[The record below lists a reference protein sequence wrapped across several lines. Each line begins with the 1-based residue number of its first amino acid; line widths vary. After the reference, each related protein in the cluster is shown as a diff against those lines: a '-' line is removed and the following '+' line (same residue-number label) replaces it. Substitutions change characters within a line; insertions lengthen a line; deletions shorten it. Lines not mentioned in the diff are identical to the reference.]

1 MNLERIRAAGASVV
15 AAALLVGA
23 SVGVASFALEEGIL
37 GSERS
42 AWLNDVRDTL
52 RQVRVLLVDRQQTA
66 AHAAATLAASPRVQH
81 AFAVHDAATLRE
93 IARTHSAVSFV
104 LWNNHTAGRPASP
117 ALSTSVAVY
126 AGGAL
131 AGRVVVATRPD
142 QRLLAEARTPS
153 SATRLAYAVGD
164 TIVAAVPPPV
174 EPITAT
180 RLVRDTVHDQ
190 IDLDGSPTAAARIVG
205 YRARPTIP
213 LEPLWPTLL
222 GLAALA
228 IAFVVFERREHR
240 RRAEPPPNTVR
251 DAVAL
256 VGETLA
262 ATHNPDALL
271 PVILQAAVEA
281 TNAAGGT
288 ITAGGQTV
296 VARGHVEPE
305 HGPLEVGLDVP
316 QGPPATLT
324 LYPPPAGFSTDARD
338 AAAWIAAQAV
348 IALENARLH
357 GLVQRQAVTDELT
370 GLANRRRFLSQL
382 ELEVTR
388 SRRSGSPLGIVLAD
402 LDDFKRVNDTY
413 GHEIGDDALRGF
425 AEILRSTVRDVD
437 LPVRLGGEEFAV
449 LLPDTDLPG
458 ATQLAERLRHAL
470 ENAPLQG
477 PGGALRLTA
486 SFGVSCFPAVAAAD
500 ELLADADRR
509 LYEAKRRGKNRV
521 VAPTP
526 PGPASGHPV
535 DV

>member
-1 MNLERIRAAGASVV
+1 MILARIRGAGASVV

-23 SVGVASFALEEGIL
+23 SIGVATFALEAGIV
-37 GSERS
+37 GSQRT

-52 RQVRVLLVDRQQTA
+52 SQARILLVDRQQTA
-66 AHAAATLAASPRVQH
+66 VHAATALAASPRVQR
-81 AFAVHDAATLRE
+81 AFATHDAATLRAV
-93 IARTHSAVSFV
+93 ARTHPAVSFV
-104 LWNNHTAGRPASP
+104 LWNGHTAGRPP
-117 ALSTSVAVY
+117 IPGLGTSVAVY
-126 AGGAL
+126 AAGAL

-142 QRLLAEARTPS
+142 SALLAGARTPS
-153 SATRLAYAVGD
+153 SATRLAFVVGER
-164 TIVAAVPPPV
+164 IVAAVPALPYA
-174 EPITAT
+174 TTTT
-180 RLVRDTVHDQ
+180 RLLSGTLHDQ
-190 IDLDGSPTAAARIVG
+190 IALDGSPSAPTRIVG
-205 YRARPTIP
+205 YRDPPRVP
-213 LEPLWPTLL
+213 LEWLWPTLL

-228 IAFVVFERREHR
+228 ISFVVFERREHR

-288 ITAGGQTV
+288 ITAGGRTI
-296 VARGHVEPE
+296 VARGHVAAEQ
-305 HGPLEVGLDVP
+305 GPLEVGLDVP

-324 LYPPPAGFSTDARD
+324 LYPPPHGFGVDARD

-413 GHEIGDDALRGF
+413 GHEVGDDALRGF

-449 LLPDTDLPG
+449 LLPDTDLAG
-458 ATQLAERLRHAL
+458 AAQLAERLREAL
-470 ENAPLQG
+470 EKAPLRG
-477 PGGALRLTA
+477 PRGELRLTA
-486 SFGVSCFPAVAAAD
+486 SFGVSCFPVVAAAD

-521 VAPTP
+521 VAPSQ
-526 PGPASGHPV
+526 PGPPSGRPV

>member
-1 MNLERIRAAGASVV
+1 MSLGRLRTAGASVL

-23 SVGVASFALEEGIL
+23 SVGVAVYALEEGIL

-42 AWLNDVRDTL
+42 SRLHDVRDAL
-52 RQVRVLLVDRQQTA
+52 RQARVLLANRQQGA
-66 AHAAATLAASPRVQH
+66 AQAAAALAASQRVQH
-81 AFAVHDAATLRE
+81 AFAAHDAPVLAA
-93 IARTHSAVSFV
+93 IARTHPGVSFV
-104 LWNNHTAGRPASP
+104 LWNARTLGRPPVGGLGS
-117 ALSTSVAVY
+117 SVAVY
-126 AGGAL
+126 TGGAL
-131 AGRVVVATRPD
+131 AGRVVVAAAPD
-142 QRLLAEARTPS
+142 AALLARARAGAPS
-153 SATRLAYAVGD
+153 VRLAFAVGD
-164 TIVAAVPPPV
+164 AVVASSPPAKPR
-174 EPITAT
+174 TAAQLL
-180 RLVRDTVHDQ
+180 RGTVHDEV
-190 IDLDGSPTAAARIVG
+190 DLGGTARAQVRVVG
-205 YRARPTIP
+205 FRGRPTVP
-213 LEPLWPTLL
+213 LEWLWATLVGSGGVL
-222 GLAALA
+222 VS
-228 IAFVVFERREHR
+228 FRVFERRERR

-281 TNAAGGT
+281 TSATGGT
-288 ITAGGQTV
+288 ISAGGRTL
-296 VARGHVEPE
+296 ATHGHVGGEE
-305 HGPLEVGLDVP
+305 QPLEVPLDVP
-316 QGPPATLT
+316 DGPPATLA
-324 LYPPPAGFSTDARD
+324 LYPPATGFGADARD

-402 LDDFKRVNDTY
+402 LDDFKRINDTY
-413 GHEIGDDALRGF
+413 GHEVGDEALRGF

-458 ATQLAERLRHAL
+458 AAHLAERVRRAVEAATLR
-470 ENAPLQG
+470 G
-477 PGGALRLTA
+477 PGGRLHLTA
-486 SFGVSCFPAVAAAD
+486 SFGVSCFPVAAAAE

-526 PGPASGHPV
+526 PAPPTGRPI